1 MVKLFVVKQLF
12 QTSELNVHSGEWITI
27 TGKNGTGKTTLLESM
42 MQLIKYEGTMA
53 YKNTI
58 LKKIKDD
65 QAYVSR
71 LSKP

>member
-27 TGKNGTGKTTLLESM
+27 TGKNGTGKTTLESM

-58 LKKIKDD
+58 LKKIKDA